1 MPVATG
7 KDFQTA
13 MICRPYPLEISPRG
27 YCRSQLSQA
36 GAPKPFQIMRPV
48 RLVLERQSGREPRER
63 DVGLGAAELWQRG
76 FGGVSAAGHAE
87 GSGQHAVGADKIASL
102 AQRFTREAD
111 PLRVIAADILAI
123 GGDAA
128 IDRGKGI
135 AG

>member
-1 MPVATG
+1 
-7 KDFQTA
+7 
-13 MICRPYPLEISPRG
+13 
-27 YCRSQLSQA
+27 
-36 GAPKPFQIMRPV
+36 MRLV

-63 DVGLGAAELWQRG
+63 DVGLGAAELLQRG

-111 PLRVIAADILAI
+111 RLRVIAADILAI

-135 AG
+135 ARREFQRLARGAGGDPGRQ